1 MVGGL
6 LGIVIA
12 NGCFPLLD
20 RDAFL
25 TAGLCAFFAP
35 VVLDV
40 VSSLRKRLT
49 LDAGRLQRAY
59 LYAGAV
65 TIFLALFIACNG
77 ALDKSPVTPC
87 AQRSSSNES
96 PEEGTGPPATPSRC
110 PRGDLEEPRKLSV
123 STTGR
128 TEPLRRKS
136 WLWSKCTA
144 DFSACRGTAKFCRS
158 EI

>member
-35 VVLDV
+35 VVLHV
-40 VSSLRKRLT
+40 VSSWRKRLT
-49 LDAGRLQRAY
+49 QDAGRLQRAY

-65 TIFLALFIACNG
+65 TIFRALFIACNG
-77 ALDKSPVTPC
+77 ALDKSPVTPVRTTIVSKRITRGRYG
-87 AQRSSSNES
+87 AASYTLTVSSWR
-96 PEEGTGPPATPSRC
+96 PGRATEAFAV
-110 PRGDLEEPRKLSV
+110 D
-123 STTGR
+123 GR
-128 TEPLRRKS
+128 TYRATSVQKLVVVEMH
-136 WLWSKCTA
+136 
-144 DFSACRGTAKFCRS
+144 RGLFGLPWYS
-158 EI
+158 GVLSD

>member
-12 NGCFPLLD
+12 NGCFPPLD

-35 VVLDV
+35 VVLHV

-59 LYAGAV
+59 LYAGGV
-65 TIFLALFIACNG
+65 TIFLALFIACN
-77 ALDKSPVTPC
+77 AVLDKSPVTPVRT
-87 AQRSSSNES
+87 AMVSKRITRGRYGAASYTLTVSAWR
-96 PEEGTGPPATPSRC
+96 PGRATEAFAV
-110 PRGDLEEPRKLSV
+110 D
-123 STTGR
+123 GR
-128 TEPLRRKS
+128 TYRAASMQRLVVVEMH
-136 WLWSKCTA
+136 
-144 DFSACRGTAKFCRS
+144 RGLFGLPWYS
-158 EI
+158 GVLSD